1 MATRKITSADLNKL
15 HYKSQRR
22 SDPRAL
28 MSKRL
33 AGSDFELKSV
43 NRGIAQFKHS
53 DGSTHVSVK
62 GTDPRNIKDLISD
75 VKLGLGVGGTDKQFK
90 RRRNQLKDIARETEG
105 PLYLTGHSLGSSIVT
120 KAMATSKGLRDRVT
134 KADLY
139 NTGYTSAF
147 HKEVSQGLTP
157 SDKAQLKK
165 KITHHHVKMDPLS
178 TALTFGAVG
187 KVKTYEVERLDKHT
201 IDNF

>member
-1 MATRKITSADLNKL
+1 MTTRKVSSADLNKL

-22 SDPRAL
+22 KDPDAYMR
-28 MSKRL
+28 KKL
-33 AGSDFELKSV
+33 AGSDFEVKSV
-43 NRGIAQFKHS
+43 KRGVAQFKHS
-53 DGSTHVSVK
+53 DGSTHVAVK

-75 VKLGLGVGGTDKQFK
+75 VKLGLGFGGTDKQFK
-90 RRRNQLKDIARETEG
+90 RRRNQLKDIARAAEG
-105 PLYLTGHSLGSSIVT
+105 PLYLTGHSLGSSIIT
-120 KAMATSKGLRDRVT
+120 KAMSTSKGSRDKVT

-165 KITHHHVKMDPLS
+165 KITHHHVKSDPLS

-187 KVKTYEVERLDKHT
+187 KVKTYDVDGLDKHT

>member
-1 MATRKITSADLNKL
+1 MSTRKISSADLNKL
-15 HYKSQRR
+15 HYKSQKRK
-22 SDPRAL
+22 DPDAFMR
-28 MSKRL
+28 KRL

-43 NRGIAQFKHS
+43 NRGIAQFKHK
-53 DGSTHVSVK
+53 DGSTHVAVK

-75 VKLGLGVGGTDKQFK
+75 VKLGLGFGGTDKQFK

-120 KAMATSKGLRDRVT
+120 KAMATSKGLRDKVT

-139 NTGYTSAF
+139 NTGYTPSF

-157 SDKAQLKK
+157 SDKGQLKK
-165 KITHHHVKMDPLS
+165 KITHHHVKSDPLS
-178 TALTFGAVG
+178 AALTFGAVG
-187 KVKTYEVERLDKHT
+187 KVKMYDGEGLDKHT

>member
-1 MATRKITSADLNKL
+1 MATRKISSADLNKL

-22 SDPRAL
+22 DDPEAFMR
-28 MSKRL
+28 KRL

-43 NRGIAQFKHS
+43 KRGIAQFKHG
-53 DGSTHVSVK
+53 DGSTHVAVK

-75 VKLGLGVGGTDKQFK
+75 VKLGLGFGGTDKQFK
-90 RRRNQLKDIARETEG
+90 RRRNQLKDIARETDG
-105 PLYLTGHSLGSSIVT
+105 PLYLTGHSMGSSIV
-120 KAMATSKGLRDRVT
+120 
-134 KADLY
+134 
-139 NTGYTSAF
+139 TGYTSAF

-157 SDKAQLKK
+157 TDKAQLKK
-165 KITHHHVKMDPLS
+165 KITHHHVKLDPLS

-187 KVKTYEVERLDKHT
+187 KVKTYDGERIDKHT

>member
-1 MATRKITSADLNKL
+1 MSTRKISSADLNKL

-22 SDPRAL
+22 KDPDAFMR
-28 MSKRL
+28 KRL

-43 NRGIAQFKHS
+43 KRGIAQFKHK
-53 DGSTHVSVK
+53 DGSTHVAVK
-62 GTDPRNIKDLISD
+62 GTDPSNIKDLISD
-75 VKLGLGVGGTDKQFK
+75 VKLGLGFGGTDKQFK

-120 KAMATSKGLRDRVT
+120 KAMASSKGLRDKVT

-139 NTGYTSAF
+139 NTGYSPSF

-157 SDKAQLKK
+157 ADKGQLKK
-165 KITHHHVKMDPLS
+165 KITHHHVKSDPLS
-178 TALTFGAVG
+178 AALTFGAVG
-187 KVKTYEVERLDKHT
+187 KVKMYDGEGLDKHT